1 MNCNINEENE
11 NELYAWVILDQAGN
25 FAHRSSI
32 RKTGKNTYQY
42 IAFKTFSPECRAY
55 DSSVQAEI
63 ALSELN
69 KKKVN
74 AGLEETLIFHLE
86 YVNLDKIINLGEKY
100 KGETLVALENV
111 PINDSLGNTKIKLPL
126 FMQTYKC
133 GYVNINSSI
142 DRDTVSII

>member
-55 DSSVQAEI
+55 DSSDQAEI

-69 KKKVN
+69 EKKVN
-74 AGLEETLIFHLE
+74 AGLEETLTFHIE
-86 YVNLDKIINLGEKY
+86 FVNLDKIINLGEEY
-100 KGETLVALENV
+100 QGETLVALENV
-111 PINDSLGNTKIKLPL
+111 PIDESWDNTKMSLPL
-126 FMQTYKC
+126 FMQTCKC
-133 GYVNINSSI
+133 GYVNINSSY
-142 DRDTVSII
+142 

>member
-1 MNCNINEENE
+1 MNCNINEE

-55 DSSVQAEI
+55 DSSDQAEI

-69 KKKVN
+69 EKKVN
-74 AGLEETLIFHLE
+74 AGLEETLTFHLE

-111 PINDSLGNTKIKLPL
+111 PIDDSLDNTKINLPF

-142 DRDTVSII
+142 DRDPVRVI